1 MDSRPGVATESYT
14 NAVCSLRVPGQ
25 EPGISAALPPQA
37 PGRVLPASSEARAQG
52 LPGVAASLQPTP
64 PAPHLRSACPLS
76 VRLPLVRTL
85 VTGWRAHQP
94 KPIGKALLPS
104 EAAAAGSGLRTR
116 THTGTAS
123 TPQEAP

>member
-25 EPGISAALPPQA
+25 EPGISAALLPQA

-64 PAPHLRSACPLS
+64 PRPPSSVSLSPLCPPPSREDTGHWMEGASAK
-76 VRLPLVRTL
+76 
-85 VTGWRAHQP
+85 AHRQ
-94 KPIGKALLPS
+94 GPS
-104 EAAAAGSGLRTR
+104 S
-116 THTGTAS
+116 
-123 TPQEAP
+123 Q